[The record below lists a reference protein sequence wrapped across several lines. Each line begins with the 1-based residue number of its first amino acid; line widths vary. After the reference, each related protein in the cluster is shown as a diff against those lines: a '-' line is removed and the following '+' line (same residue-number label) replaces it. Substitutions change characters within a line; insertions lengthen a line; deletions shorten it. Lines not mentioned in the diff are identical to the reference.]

1 MLLLCRQVPDCD
13 WDNPTI
19 PAQRHDDNTV
29 VTAEWNYAVQFNIRH
44 IQSMTANS
52 PEDDNDN
59 DESTY
64 TKTSQEAQSN
74 VDVVL
79 IGDSIVEH
87 WEGKDMGINE
97 ASLHPDHEVF
107 EELFSKKGGGQIDG
121 MAHGIGGD
129 RCSNLLWRLQNGEMP
144 LNFEPK
150 VWWILIGTEDWRVG
164 VGSEAIVA
172 GIVNIVTTIR
182 QAHPTTHIVINS
194 ILPRGNE
201 KRNENPHYAALFD
214 INRRLACFVDSENAR
229 HQAAAMAQDQDAA
242 LVPVPLTFFNA
253 TSIFL
258 FLDPEVGYFVN
269 PALLPDYVHP
279 SAQGE
284 TIWGEKIV
292 EMILNLTA
300 NNIIPSMGNS
310 GASPVTNNP

>member
-1 MLLLCRQVPDCD
+1 
-13 WDNPTI
+13 
-19 PAQRHDDNTV
+19 
-29 VTAEWNYAVQFNIRH
+29 VTAEWNYAFQFNIRH
-44 IQSMTANS
+44 IQGMAG
-52 PEDDNDN
+52 ND
-59 DESTY
+59 
-64 TKTSQEAQSN
+64 

-97 ASLHPDHEVF
+97 PTLHRDHLVF
-107 EELFSKKGGGQIDG
+107 EELFSKKGGGLIEG

-144 LNFEPK
+144 RNFEPQ
-150 VWWILIGTEDWRVG
+150 VWWVLIGTEDWRVG

-172 GIVNIVTTIR
+172 GIVNIVMTIQ
-182 QAHPTTHIVINS
+182 QAHPNAHIVINS

-201 KRNENPHYAALFD
+201 KRNDNPHYAALFD

-229 HQAAAMAQDQDAA
+229 HAASAPQEDTT
-242 LVPVPLTFFNA
+242 LVPLTFFNA

-284 TIWGEKIV
+284 EIWGEKIV
-292 EMILNLTA
+292 DVVLNLTA
-300 NNIIPSMGNS
+300 SNIPGS
-310 GASPVTNNP
+310 NNP

>member
-1 MLLLCRQVPDCD
+1 MTTSPLD
-13 WDNPTI
+13 
-19 PAQRHDDNTV
+19 DDNSRHTQSSLV
-29 VTAEWNYAVQFNIRH
+29 V
-44 IQSMTANS
+44 
-52 PEDDNDN
+52 
-59 DESTY
+59 
-64 TKTSQEAQSN
+64 QSN

-97 ASLHPDHEVF
+97 PALHRDHEVF
-107 EELFSKKGGGQIDG
+107 EELFSKKGGGEIEG

-150 VWWILIGTEDWRVG
+150 VWWVLIGTEDWRVG

-172 GIVNIVTTIR
+172 GIVNIVMTIR
-182 QAHPTTHIVINS
+182 QAHPTAHVVVNS

-201 KRNENPHYAALFD
+201 KRNDNPHYAALFD

-229 HQAAAMAQDQDAA
+229 HQAADTSQDQHAPLPA
-242 LVPVPLTFFNA
+242 PLTFFNA

-269 PALLPDYVHP
+269 AALLPDYVHP

-284 TIWGEKIV
+284 EIWGEKIV
-292 EMILNLTA
+292 EMVLNLTA
-300 NNIIPSMGNS
+300 GNAPSIKKNS
-310 GASPVTNNP
+310 ASADTNYP